1 MTSLKRSQTERPVT
15 ADRASVISTD
25 GTPKVHTDDFYMRR
39 FRSQNGS
46 LGSSVMAAVGP
57 PRSEGPHHI
66 TSTPG
71 VPKMGVRARIAD
83 WPPRKEN
90 VKESSRS
97 SQEIETSSCLESLS
111 SKGSPVSQGSSVSL
125 NSNDSAMLKSIQ
137 NTLKNKTGPA
147 ENMDS
152 RFLMPEAYPSSPRK
166 ALRRIRQRSNS
177 DITISELD
185 VDSFDECISPTY
197 KSGPS
202 LHREYGST
210 SSIDKQGTS
219 GESFFDLLKGYKDD
233 RSDRGPTPT
242 KLSDFLITGGGKGS
256 GFSLDVIDGPISQRE
271 NLRLFKEREKPLKRR
286 SKSETGDSSIFRK
299 LRNAKGEEL
308 GKSSDLEDNRSE
320 DSVRPWTCP
329 KCFAHYDVQ
338 SILFDLNEAILNR
351 HNVIKRRNTTTGAS
365 AAAVASLVSGPLSHS
380 ASFSS
385 PMGSTEDLNSKGSLG
400 MDQGDDKSN
409 ELVMSCPYFR
419 NEIGGEGERKI
430 SLSKS
435 NSGSFSGCESASFE
449 SSLSSHCTNAGVAVL
464 EVPKESLM
472 LHLDRGKRYTVE
484 HVDLGAYYYR
494 KFFYQK
500 EHWNYFGADENLG
513 PVAVS
518 IRREKPEEMK
528 ENGSPYNYR
537 IIFRTSELMTLRG
550 SVLEDAIPSTA
561 KHSTARG
568 LPLKEV
574 LEHVIPELNVQC
586 LRLAFNTP
594 KVTEQLM
601 KLDEQGLNYQQKVGI
616 MYCKAGQSTEE
627 EMYNN
632 ESAGPA
638 FEEFLQ
644 LLGERV
650 RLKGFEKYRAQLDT
664 KTDSTGT
671 HSLYTTYKDY
681 EIMFHVS
688 TMLPYTP
695 NNKQQLL
702 RKRHIGNDIV
712 TIVFQEPGAQ
722 PFSPKTIRS
731 HFQHVFVVVRAHN
744 PCTESVCYSVAV
756 TRSRDVPSFGP
767 PIPKGVTFPKSNVFR
782 DFLLAK
788 VINAENAAHKSEKFR
803 AMATRTRQ
811 EYLKDLAEKNVTNTP
826 IDPSGKF
833 PFISLASKKKEKS
846 KPYPGAELSS
856 MGAIVWAVRAKDY
869 NKAMEFDCLLGISN
883 EFIVLIEQETKSV
896 AFNCSCRDVIG
907 WTSSDTSLKIFY
919 ERGECVSVESFIS
932 SEDIKEIVKR
942 LQFVSKGC
950 ESVEMT
956 LRRNGLGQ
964 LGFHVNYEGIV
975 ADVEP
980 YGYAWQAGLRQGSRL
995 VEICK
1000 VAVATL
1006 SHEQMIDLLRTSVT
1020 VKVVIIPPHDDC
1032 TPRRSCSET
1041 YRMPVME
1048 YKMNEGVSYEF
1059 KFPFRNNNKW
1069 QRNASKG
1076 AHSPQVPSQ
1085 LQSPM
1090 TTRLNTGKG
1099 DGKMPAPERA
1109 ANIPRSISSDG
1120 RPLERRLSPGS
1131 DIYVTV
1137 SSMALARSQCRNSP
1151 SNLSSSSETGSGGGT
1166 YRQKSMPE
1174 GFGVSRRSPASI
1186 DRQNTQSDI
1195 GSSGKSTPSWQRS
1208 EDSLADQMEPTCHLP
1223 AVSKVLP
1230 AFRDSPSGRLIRQ
1243 DPVVHLSP
1251 NKQGHSDSHYS
1262 SHSSSNTLS
1271 SNASSA
1277 HSDEKWYD
1285 GDRTE
1290 SELNSYN
1297 YLQGTSADS
1306 GIDTTS
1312 YGLSHGSTASL
1323 GAATSSPRSGPG
1335 KEKVAPLWHSSS
1347 EVLSLADR
1355 TLETEGHGMDR
1366 KTESSLSLD
1375 IHSKSQGG
1383 SSPLT
1388 RENSTFSI
1396 NDAASHT
1403 STMSSR
1409 HSASPVVFSSA
1420 RSSPKEELHPTT
1432 SSQLAP
1438 SFSSSSSSSSGPRTF
1453 YPRQGATSKY
1463 LIGWKKPEGTINSV
1477 GFMDTRK
1484 RHQSDGNEMSHT
1496 RLRASTR
1503 DLRASPKPTSKST
1516 IEEDLKKLIDLES
1529 PTPESQKNFK
1539 FHALSSPQCPFP
1551 PTPTSRRALHRTLS
1565 DESIYSGQ
1573 REHFFA
1579 SRASLL
1585 DQALPNDVL
1594 FSSTYPSLP
1603 KSLPLRR
1610 PSYTLGMKSLHGE
1623 FSASDSSLTDIQE
1636 TQRQPI
1642 PDPGLMPLP
1651 DTAADL
1657 DWSNLV
1663 DAAKAY
1669 EVQRASFFAAS
1680 DENHRP
1686 LSAASNSDQ
1695 LEEHALVQ
1703 MKSYSS
1709 SKESSP
1715 TLASKV
1721 DQLEGMLKMLREDLK
1736 KEKEDKAHLQ
1746 AEVQHLRED
1755 NLRLQEESQNASDKL
1770 KKFTE
1775 WVFNTID
1782 MS

>member
-1 MTSLKRSQTERPVT
+1 MTSLKRSQTERAVAT
-15 ADRASVISTD
+15 GLSD
-25 GTPKVHTDDFYMRR
+25 GAPKLHSDDFYMRR

-46 LGSSVMAAVGP
+46 LGSSVMAPVGP
-57 PRSEGPHHI
+57 PRSEGSHHL

-90 VKESSRS
+90 IKENSRS
-97 SQEIETSSCLESLS
+97 SQDMDTSSCLDSMS
-111 SKGSPVSQGSSVSL
+111 SKSSPGSQGSSINL
-125 NSNDSAMLKSIQ
+125 NASDSVMLKSIQ
-137 NTLKNKTGPA
+137 NTLKNKTRQSD
-147 ENMDS
+147 NLDS
-152 RFLMPEAYPSSPRK
+152 RFLTPDGYHSSPRK

-177 DITISELD
+177 DITLSELD
-185 VDSFDECISPTY
+185 VDSFDECISPSY

-219 GESFFDLLKGYKDD
+219 GDSFFDLLKDYKDEK
-233 RSDRGPTPT
+233 SDHRIPGTS
-242 KLSDFLITGGGKGS
+242 KFSELLIASGSKGS
-256 GFSLDVIDGPISQRE
+256 GFSLDVIDGAITQRE

-299 LRNAKGEEL
+299 LRNAKADGEL
-308 GKSSDLEDNRSE
+308 GKSSDLEDSRSE
-320 DSVRPWTCP
+320 DSVRPWICP

-338 SILFDLNEAILNR
+338 SILFDLTEVAVNR

-365 AAAVASLVSGPLSHS
+365 AAAVASLASGPLSHS
-380 ASFSS
+380 ASFNS
-385 PMGSTEDLNSKGSLG
+385 PMGSTEDLNSKGSLN

-409 ELVMSCPYFR
+409 DLVMSCPYFR

-430 SLSKS
+430 SLTKS

-449 SSLSSHCTNAGVAVL
+449 STLSSHCTNAGVAVL
-464 EVPKESLM
+464 EVPKENLM
-472 LHLDRGKRYTVE
+472 LHLDRVKRYIVE

-518 IRREKPEEMK
+518 IRREKPEEIK
-528 ENGSPYNYR
+528 ENGSQYNYR
-537 IIFRTSELMTLRG
+537 IIFRTSELTTLRG

-561 KHSTARG
+561 KHCTARG

-574 LEHVIPELNVQC
+574 LEHVIPELNIHC

-601 KLDEQGLNYQQKVGI
+601 KLDEQGLSYQLKVGI
-616 MYCKAGQSTEE
+616 MYCKSGQSTEE

-712 TIVFQEPGAQ
+712 TIVFQEPGAE
-722 PFSPKTIRS
+722 PFSPKNIRS
-731 HFQHVFVVVRAHN
+731 HFQHVFVIVRVHN
-744 PCTESVCYSVAV
+744 PCTDNVCYSVAV

-767 PIPKGVTFPKSNVFR
+767 PIPKGITFPKSNVFR

-846 KPYPGAELSS
+846 KPHPGVELHSS
-856 MGAIVWAVRAKDY
+856 GAVIWSLYAKDY
-869 NKAMEFDCLLGISN
+869 SKGIDIDCLLGISN
-883 EFIVLIEQETKSV
+883 EFVVIIEQDTKSV
-896 AFNCSCRDVIG
+896 VFNCSCRDVIG
-907 WTSSDTSLKIFY
+907 WTSTDTSVKIFY
-919 ERGECVSVESFIS
+919 ERGECVSVESFRNP
-932 SEDIKEIVKR
+932 EDIKDIVKR
-942 LQFVSKGC
+942 LELVTKGC

-995 VEICK
+995 VEICT

-1020 VKVVIIPPHDDC
+1020 VKVVIIPPHEDC
-1032 TPRRSCSET
+1032 TPRRSFSET
-1041 YRMPVME
+1041 HRMPVME
-1048 YKMNEGVSYEF
+1048 YKMNDGGVPYEF

-1069 QRNASKG
+1069 QRNANKG
-1076 AHSPQVPSQ
+1076 QGSHVQQMPSQ
-1085 LQSPM
+1085 MQSPV
-1090 TTRLNTGKG
+1090 TTRIASGKG
-1099 DGKMPAPERA
+1099 EGKMPPPERA

-1120 RPLERRLSPGS
+1120 RPLESRRLSPGS
-1131 DIYVTV
+1131 DVYVTV
-1137 SSMALARSQCRNSP
+1137 SSIALARSQQCRNSP

-1174 GFGVSRRSPASI
+1174 GFGMSRRSPASI
-1186 DRQNTQSDI
+1186 DRQNTDTS
-1195 GSSGKSTPSWQRS
+1195 GSGKSTPCWQRS
-1208 EDSLADQMEPTCHLP
+1208 EDSIADQMEPTCHLP
-1223 AVSKVLP
+1223 AMSKVLP
-1230 AFRDSPSGRLIRQ
+1230 SFRESPTGRLMRQ

-1251 NKQGHSDSHYS
+1251 NRQGHSDSHYS

-1271 SNASSA
+1271 SNASSV

-1285 GDRTE
+1285 SGDRTE
-1290 SELNSYN
+1290 AELNSYN

-1312 YGLSHGSTASL
+1312 YGPSHGSTASL
-1323 GAATSSPRSGPG
+1323 GNSATSPRSGLM
-1335 KEKVAPLWHSSS
+1335 KEKVSPLWHSSS
-1347 EVLSLADR
+1347 EVVCLADR
-1355 TLETEGHGMDR
+1355 TLEKESHMMDR

-1375 IHSKSQGG
+1375 IHTKSQPA
-1383 SSPLT
+1383 SNPLT
-1388 RENSTFSI
+1388 RENSAFSLS
-1396 NDAASHT
+1396 DAVSH
-1403 STMSSR
+1403 
-1409 HSASPVVFSSA
+1409 A
-1420 RSSPKEELHPTT
+1420 R
-1432 SSQLAP
+1432 
-1438 SFSSSSSSSSGPRTF
+1438 
-1453 YPRQGATSKY
+1453 
-1463 LIGWKKPEGTINSV
+1463 
-1477 GFMDTRK
+1477 
-1484 RHQSDGNEMSHT
+1484 RHQSDGNEMAHP
-1496 RLRASTR
+1496 RLRASAR
-1503 DLRASPKPTSKST
+1503 DLRASPKRASKSN
-1516 IEEDLKKLIDLES
+1516 IEEELKKLIDLDS

-1539 FHALSSPQCPFP
+1539 SPFP
-1551 PTPTSRRALHRTLS
+1551 STPTSRRALQRTLS
-1565 DESIYSGQ
+1565 DESIYSSQ
-1573 REHFFA
+1573 REHFFP

-1623 FSASDSSLTDIQE
+1623 FSASDSSLTDIQD
-1636 TQRQPI
+1636 QRRQPM

-1651 DTAADL
+1651 DSASDL

-1663 DAAKAY
+1663 DAAKAF
-1669 EVQRASFFAAS
+1669 EVQRASFFATG

-1686 LSAASNSDQ
+1686 VSVASNNDHAEDQ
-1695 LEEHALVQ
+1695 IPAQ
-1703 MKSYSS
+1703 IKPYTD
-1709 SKESSP
+1709 KESPPS
-1715 TLASKV
+1715 LASKV
-1721 DQLEGMLKMLREDLK
+1721 SQLESMLRMLQEDLK
-1736 KEKEDKAHLQ
+1736 KEKEDKANLQ

-1755 NLRLQEESQNASDKL
+1755 NLRLQEESQNASEKL

>member
-1 MTSLKRSQTERPVT
+1 MTSLKRSQTERPIAT
-15 ADRASVISTD
+15 DRASVVGTD
-25 GTPKVHTDDFYMRR
+25 GPPKVHTDDFYMRR

-46 LGSSVMAAVGP
+46 LGSSVMAPVGP

-97 SQEIETSSCLESLS
+97 SQEIETSSCLESMS
-111 SKGSPVSQGSSVSL
+111 SKSSPVSQGSSVSL
-125 NSNDSAMLKSIQ
+125 NSSDSAMLKSIQ
-137 NTLKNKTGPA
+137 NTLKSKTRPL
-147 ENMDS
+147 ESMDS

-197 KSGPS
+197 KTGPS

-233 RSDRGPTPT
+233 KSDRGPTPT
-242 KLSDFLITGGGKGS
+242 KLSDFLIAGGGKGS
-256 GFSLDVIDGPISQRE
+256 GFSLDVIDGPITQRD

-299 LRNAKGEEL
+299 LRNAKGDEL

-338 SILFDLNEAILNR
+338 SILFDLNEAIMNR

-380 ASFSS
+380 ASFNS
-385 PMGSTEDLNSKGSLG
+385 PMGSTEDLNAKGSLG

-449 SSLSSHCTNAGVAVL
+449 SALSSHCTNAGVAVL
-464 EVPKESLM
+464 EVPKENLV
-472 LHLDRGKRYTVE
+472 LHLDRVKRYIVE

-574 LEHVIPELNVQC
+574 LEHVIPELSIQC

-722 PFSPKTIRS
+722 PFSPKNIRS
-731 HFQHVFVVVRAHN
+731 HFQHVFVIVRVHN
-744 PCTESVCYSVAV
+744 PCTDSVCYSVAV

-811 EYLKDLAEKNVTNTP
+811 EYLKDLAEKNVTNTS

-856 MGAIVWAVRAKDY
+856 MGAIVWAIRAKDY
-869 NKAMEFDCLLGISN
+869 TNAMEIDCLLGVSN

-896 AFNCSCRDVIG
+896 VFNCSCRDVIG
-907 WTSSDTSLKIFY
+907 WTSTDTSLKIFY
-919 ERGECVSVESFIS
+919 ERGECVSVESFTNN
-932 SEDIKEIVKR
+932 EDIKEIVRR

-1041 YRMPVME
+1041 YHMPVME

-1076 AHSPQVPSQ
+1076 PHGPQVPAQ
-1085 LQSPM
+1085 VQSPM
-1090 TTRLNTGKG
+1090 TSRLNAGKG
-1099 DGKMPAPERA
+1099 DGKMPPPERA

-1120 RPLERRLSPGS
+1120 RPLERR
-1131 DIYVTV
+1131 
-1137 SSMALARSQCRNSP
+1137 
-1151 SNLSSSSETGSGGGT
+1151 
-1166 YRQKSMPE
+1166 
-1174 GFGVSRRSPASI
+1174 FGVSRRSPASI
-1186 DRQNTQSDI
+1186 DRQNTQADL
-1195 GSSGKSTPSWQRS
+1195 GGSGKSTPSWQRS
-1208 EDSLADQMEPTCHLP
+1208 EDSIADQMEPTCHLP

-1230 AFRDSPSGRLIRQ
+1230 TFRESPSGRLMRQ

-1251 NKQGHSDSHYS
+1251 NKQGHPDSHYS

-1312 YGLSHGSTASL
+1312 YGPSHSSSASL
-1323 GAATSSPRSGPG
+1323 GAATASPRSGPS

-1347 EVLSLADR
+1347 EVISMVDR
-1355 TLETEGHGMDR
+1355 TLEAESHGLDR
-1366 KTESSLSLD
+1366 KAESSLSLD
-1375 IHSKSQGG
+1375 IHSKSQAG

-1388 RENSTFSI
+1388 RESSTFSI

-1409 HSASPVVFSSA
+1409 HSASPVVFTSA
-1420 RSSPKEELHPTT
+1420 RSSPKEELHPAA

-1484 RHQSDGNEMSHT
+1484 RHQSDGNEIAHA

-1503 DLRASPKPTSKST
+1503 DLRASPKPASKST

-1539 FHALSSPQCPFP
+1539 FHALSSPQSPFP
-1551 PTPTSRRALHRTLS
+1551 HTPTSRRALHRTLS
-1565 DESIYSGQ
+1565 DESIYSSQ
-1573 REHFFA
+1573 REHFFT

-1623 FSASDSSLTDIQE
+1623 FSASDSSLTDVQE
-1636 TQRQPI
+1636 ARRPM

-1651 DTAADL
+1651 DAAADL

-1695 LEEHALVQ
+1695 LEDQALVQ
-1703 MKSYSS
+1703 MKSYSRWVTQS
-1709 SKESSP
+1709 SKDSSP

-1746 AEVQHLRED
+1746 AEVRHLRED
-1755 NLRLQEESQNASDKL
+1755 NLRLQEESQHASDKL

>member
-1 MTSLKRSQTERPVT
+1 MRCMPV
-15 ADRASVISTD
+15 
-25 GTPKVHTDDFYMRR
+25 G
-39 FRSQNGS
+39 
-46 LGSSVMAAVGP
+46 
-57 PRSEGPHHI
+57 
-66 TSTPG
+66 
-71 VPKMGVRARIAD
+71 
-83 WPPRKEN
+83 
-90 VKESSRS
+90 
-97 SQEIETSSCLESLS
+97 
-111 SKGSPVSQGSSVSL
+111 
-125 NSNDSAMLKSIQ
+125 
-137 NTLKNKTGPA
+137 
-147 ENMDS
+147 
-152 RFLMPEAYPSSPRK
+152 
-166 ALRRIRQRSNS
+166 
-177 DITISELD
+177 
-185 VDSFDECISPTY
+185 
-197 KSGPS
+197 
-202 LHREYGST
+202 
-210 SSIDKQGTS
+210 
-219 GESFFDLLKGYKDD
+219 
-233 RSDRGPTPT
+233 
-242 KLSDFLITGGGKGS
+242 
-256 GFSLDVIDGPISQRE
+256 
-271 NLRLFKEREKPLKRR
+271 
-286 SKSETGDSSIFRK
+286 
-299 LRNAKGEEL
+299 
-308 GKSSDLEDNRSE
+308 
-320 DSVRPWTCP
+320 
-329 KCFAHYDVQ
+329 
-338 SILFDLNEAILNR
+338 
-351 HNVIKRRNTTTGAS
+351 
-365 AAAVASLVSGPLSHS
+365 
-380 ASFSS
+380 
-385 PMGSTEDLNSKGSLG
+385 
-400 MDQGDDKSN
+400 
-409 ELVMSCPYFR
+409 
-419 NEIGGEGERKI
+419 
-430 SLSKS
+430 
-435 NSGSFSGCESASFE
+435 
-449 SSLSSHCTNAGVAVL
+449 
-464 EVPKESLM
+464 
-472 LHLDRGKRYTVE
+472 
-484 HVDLGAYYYR
+484 
-494 KFFYQK
+494 
-500 EHWNYFGADENLG
+500 
-513 PVAVS
+513 
-518 IRREKPEEMK
+518 
-528 ENGSPYNYR
+528 
-537 IIFRTSELMTLRG
+537 LMTLRG

-722 PFSPKTIRS
+722 PFSPKNIRS
-731 HFQHVFVVVRAHN
+731 HFQHVFVIVRVHN
-744 PCTESVCYSVAV
+744 PCTDSVCYSVAV

-869 NKAMEFDCLLGISN
+869 SKAMEIDCLLGVSN

-896 AFNCSCRDVIG
+896 VFNCSCRDVIG
-907 WTSSDTSLKIFY
+907 WTSTDTSLKVFY
-919 ERGECVSVESFIS
+919 ERGECVSVESFINN
-932 SEDIKEIVKR
+932 EDIKEIVKR

-1069 QRNASKG
+1069 QRNANKG
-1076 AHSPQVPSQ
+1076 PHSPQVPSQ
-1085 LQSPM
+1085 VQSPM
-1090 TTRLNTGKG
+1090 TSRLNAGKG
-1099 DGKMPAPERA
+1099 DGKMPPPERA

-1137 SSMALARSQCRNSP
+1137 SSMALARSQPCRNSP

-1174 GFGVSRRSPASI
+1174 GFGISRRSPASI
-1186 DRQNTQSDI
+1186 DRHNTQSDI
-1195 GSSGKSTPSWQRS
+1195 GGSGKSTPSWQRS
-1208 EDSLADQMEPTCHLP
+1208 EDSIADQMVPAPECPVLYSRANVPPPSSIKGTASFPREPRWEIN
-1223 AVSKVLP
+1223 ASGSGGSFVSKQTR
-1230 AFRDSPSGRLIRQ
+1230 AQ
-1243 DPVVHLSP
+1243 AKPVVKESLLPLQSE
-1251 NKQGHSDSHYS
+1251 SHYS

-1312 YGLSHGSTASL
+1312 YGPSHGSTASL

-1347 EVLSLADR
+1347 EVISMADR
-1355 TLETEGHGMDR
+1355 TLDSESHGMDR

-1375 IHSKSQGG
+1375 IHAKSQAG
-1383 SSPLT
+1383 SNPLT

-1409 HSASPVVFSSA
+1409 HSASPVVFTSA
-1420 RSSPKEELHPTT
+1420 RSSPKEELHPAT
-1432 SSQLAP
+1432 SSQLVP
-1438 SFSSSSSSSSGPRTF
+1438 SFSSSSSSSGPRTF

-1484 RHQSDGNEMSHT
+1484 RHQSDGNEIAHT

-1516 IEEDLKKLIDLES
+1516 IEEDLKKLINLES

-1539 FHALSSPQCPFP
+1539 FHALSSPQSPFP
-1551 PTPTSRRALHRTLS
+1551 TTPTSRRALHRTLS

-1573 REHFFA
+1573 REHFFT

-1623 FSASDSSLTDIQE
+1623 FSASDSSLNDIQD
-1636 TQRQPI
+1636 TQRPPM

-1651 DTAADL
+1651 DAAADL

-1686 LSAASNSDQ
+1686 LSAASNNDQ
-1695 LEEHALVQ
+1695 LEDQALAQ

-1709 SKESSP
+1709 SKNSSP

>member
-1 MTSLKRSQTERPVT
+1 MTSLKRSQTERPVAT
-15 ADRASVISTD
+15 ERASMVGTD
-25 GTPKVHTDDFYMRR
+25 GISKVHTDDFYMRR

-46 LGSSVMAAVGP
+46 LGSSVMAPVGP
-57 PRSEGPHHI
+57 PRSEGSHHI

-83 WPPRKEN
+83 WPPRKDN

-97 SQEIETSSCLESLS
+97 SQEMDSSSCLDSMS
-111 SKGSPVSQGSSVSL
+111 SKGSPGSQGSSVNL
-125 NSNDSAMLKSIQ
+125 NSSDSAMLKSIQ
-137 NTLKNKTGPA
+137 NTLKSKTRQS

-197 KSGPS
+197 KTGPS

-219 GESFFDLLKGYKDD
+219 GESFFDLLKGYKEDK
-233 RSDRGPTPT
+233 SDQRGPTPT
-242 KLSDFLITGGGKGS
+242 KLSEFLIASGSKGS
-256 GFSLDVIDGPISQRE
+256 GFSLDVIDGPITQRE

-299 LRNAKGEEL
+299 LRNAKCEGEL

-329 KCFAHYDVQ
+329 KCFGHYDVQ
-338 SILFDLNEAILNR
+338 SILFDLNEAIINR

-385 PMGSTEDLNSKGSLG
+385 PMGSTEDLNSKGSLS

-409 ELVMSCPYFR
+409 DLVMSCPYFR

-435 NSGSFSGCESASFE
+435 NSGSFSSESASFE
-449 SSLSSHCTNAGVAVL
+449 STLSSHCTNAGVAVL
-464 EVPKESLM
+464 EVPKENLV
-472 LHLDRGKRYTVE
+472 LHLDRVKRYIVE

-518 IRREKPEEMK
+518 IRREKPEELK
-528 ENGSPYNYR
+528 ENGPPYNYR
-537 IIFRTSELMTLRG
+537 IIFRTSELLTLRG
-550 SVLEDAIPSTA
+550 AVLEDAIPSTA
-561 KHSTARG
+561 KHCTARG

-601 KLDEQGLNYQQKVGI
+601 KLDEQGLSYQLKVGI
-616 MYCKAGQSTEE
+616 MYCKSGQSTEE

-688 TMLPYTP
+688 TLLPYTP

-722 PFSPKTIRS
+722 PFSPKNIRS
-731 HFQHVFVVVRAHN
+731 HFQHVFVIVRVHN
-744 PCTESVCYSVAV
+744 PCTDSVCYSVAV

-846 KPYPGAELSS
+846 KPYPGAEFSS
-856 MGAIVWAVRAKDY
+856 MGAIVWSVHAKDY
-869 NKAMEFDCLLGISN
+869 NKAMEIDCLLGISN

-896 AFNCSCRDVIG
+896 VFNCSCRDVIG
-907 WTSSDTSLKIFY
+907 WTSTDMSIKIFY
-919 ERGECVSVESFIS
+919 ERGECVSVESFNHN

-942 LQFVSKGC
+942 LQFVTKGC

-1041 YRMPVME
+1041 YRMPVMD

-1069 QRNASKG
+1069 QRNANKG
-1076 AHSPQVPSQ
+1076 QGPHASQVPSQ
-1085 LQSPM
+1085 VQSPVISRM
-1090 TTRLNTGKG
+1090 SAGKG
-1099 DGKMPAPERA
+1099 DGKMQPPERA

-1120 RPLERRLSPGS
+1120 RPLERR
-1131 DIYVTV
+1131 
-1137 SSMALARSQCRNSP
+1137 
-1151 SNLSSSSETGSGGGT
+1151 
-1166 YRQKSMPE
+1166 
-1174 GFGVSRRSPASI
+1174 FGMSRRSPASI
-1186 DRQNTQSDI
+1186 DRQNTQTDI
-1195 GSSGKSTPSWQRS
+1195 SVSGKVTPSWQRS
-1208 EDSLADQMEPTCHLP
+1208 EESIADQMAYSYRGPQDFNSFVLEQHEYTEPTCHLP

-1230 AFRDSPSGRLIRQ
+1230 SFRESPSGRLMRQ

-1277 HSDEKWYD
+1277 HSDEKWYE

-1312 YGLSHGSTASL
+1312 YGPSHGSTASL

-1347 EVLSLADR
+1347 EVVSMADR
-1355 TLETEGHGMDR
+1355 TLEKEGHGMDR
-1366 KTESSLSLD
+1366 KAESSLSLD
-1375 IHSKSQGG
+1375 IHSKSQPS

-1409 HSASPVVFSSA
+1409 HSASPVVFTSA
-1420 RSSPKEELHPTT
+1420 RSSPKEELHSAT
-1432 SSQLAP
+1432 SPQLAP

-1484 RHQSDGNEMSHT
+1484 RHQSDGNEIAHT
-1496 RLRASTR
+1496 RLRASAR
-1503 DLRASPKPTSKST
+1503 DLRASPKQTSKST
-1516 IEEDLKKLIDLES
+1516 IEEDLKKLIDFES

-1539 FHALSSPQCPFP
+1539 FHGLSSPQSPFP
-1551 PTPTSRRALHRTLS
+1551 STPTTRRTLHRTLS

-1573 REHFFA
+1573 REHYFT
-1579 SRASLL
+1579 SRTSIL

-1636 TQRQPI
+1636 PRRQPM

-1651 DTAADL
+1651 DSASDL

-1663 DAAKAY
+1663 DAAKAF

-1686 LSAASNSDQ
+1686 LSAASNSDH
-1695 LEEHALVQ
+1695 LEDQAMAQ
-1703 MKSYSS
+1703 MKSYG
-1709 SKESSP
+1709 SKDSSP

-1721 DQLEGMLKMLREDLK
+1721 DQLEGMLKMLQEDLK

-1755 NLRLQEESQNASDKL
+1755 NLRLQEESQTASDKL

>member
-1 MTSLKRSQTERPVT
+1 MTSLKRSQT
-15 ADRASVISTD
+15 DRAVASVAQAVGAEVSS
-25 GTPKVHTDDFYMRR
+25 KARSDDFYMRR

-46 LGSSVMAAVGP
+46 LGPSAMSPVGP
-57 PRSEGPHHI
+57 PRSESSHHI
-66 TSTPG
+66 SATPG

-83 WPPRKEN
+83 WPPRKDNLKEMSRN
-90 VKESSRS
+90 SQDLETVSCVDTMSVKSSPS
-97 SQEIETSSCLESLS
+97 SQVSST
-111 SKGSPVSQGSSVSL
+111 SL

-137 NTLKNKTGPA
+137 NTLKSKTRQA
-147 ENMDS
+147 ESLDS
-152 RFLMPEAYPSSPRK
+152 RFLTPDGYPSSPRK
-166 ALRRIRQRSNS
+166 GMRRIRQRSNS

-185 VDSFDECISPTY
+185 LDHFEECLSPSY
-197 KSGPS
+197 KLGQS

-219 GESFFDLLKGYKDD
+219 GESFFDLIKGYKHDKSD
-233 RSDRGPTPT
+233 QRSPAPAR
-242 KLSDFLITGGGKGS
+242 LSELLLGS
-256 GFSLDVIDGPISQRE
+256 GSRGSGLSLDVIDGAISGRD
-271 NLRLFKEREKPLKRR
+271 NHRHFKDRDKPLKRR

-299 LRNAKGEEL
+299 LRSVKTEGDA
-308 GKSSDLEDNRSE
+308 GKPSDLEDNRSE
-320 DSVRPWTCP
+320 DSLRPWTCP

-338 SILFDLNEAILNR
+338 SALFDLNEAIINR
-351 HNVIKRRNTTTGAS
+351 NNVVKRRNTTTGAS
-365 AAAVASLVSGPLSHS
+365 AAAVAALVSGPLSHS
-380 ASFSS
+380 SSFNS
-385 PMGSTEDLNSKGSLG
+385 PMGSTEDLNSKENLN

-419 NEIGGEGERKI
+419 NEVGGEGDKKL

-449 SSLSSHCTNAGVAVL
+449 SALSLHCANAGLAVL
-464 EVPKESLM
+464 EVPKENLV
-472 LHLDRGKRYTVE
+472 LHIDRAKRYIVE

-494 KFFYQK
+494 KYFYQK
-500 EHWNYFGADENLG
+500 EHWNYFGSDENLG
-513 PVAVS
+513 PVAIS
-518 IRREKPEEMK
+518 IRREKLEDAK
-528 ENGSPYNYR
+528 ENGPQYNYR
-537 IIFRTSELMTLRG
+537 VIFRTSELMTLRG

-561 KHSTARG
+561 KHGTARG

-574 LEHVIPELNVQC
+574 LEHIVPELNVQC

-601 KLDEQGLNYQQKVGI
+601 KLDEQGISYQQKVGI

-632 ESAGPA
+632 ESASPA

-712 TIVFQEPGAQ
+712 TIVFQEPGAE
-722 PFSPKTIRS
+722 PFSPKNIRS
-731 HFQHVFVVVRAHN
+731 HFQHVFVIVKAHS
-744 PCTESVCYSVAV
+744 PGTDGVCYSVAV

-767 PIPKGVTFPKSNVFR
+767 PIPNGVTFPKSSVFR

-811 EYLKDLAEKNVTNTP
+811 EYLKDLAEKNVTSTA

-833 PFISLASKKKEKS
+833 PFISLASKKKEKT
-846 KPYPGAELSS
+846 KPYPGAELLSCGAVMWNVHVEDYSS
-856 MGAIVWAVRAKDY
+856 AL
-869 NKAMEFDCLLGISN
+869 ELECLLGISY
-883 EFIVLIEQETKSV
+883 EIVALIEQDTKTV
-896 AFNCSCRDVIG
+896 VFNCSTRDVIG
-907 WTSSDTSLKIFY
+907 WTVSDTTIKIFY
-919 ERGECVSVESFIS
+919 ERGESVFVRSFNNNT
-932 SEDIKEIVKR
+932 EDIKDIIKRLEIVT
-942 LQFVSKGC
+942 KGC
-950 ESVEMT
+950 ETIDMT

-1020 VKVVIIPPHDDC
+1020 VKVVIIPPHEDGI
-1032 TPRRSCSET
+1032 PRRGCSEA
-1041 YRMPVME
+1041 YRMPVVE
-1048 YKMNEGVSYEF
+1048 YKVNESIPYEL

-1069 QRNASKG
+1069 QRNAAKG
-1076 AHSPQVPSQ
+1076 PVPQLSQIPSQ
-1085 LQSPM
+1085 LQSPVSS
-1090 TTRLNTGKG
+1090 RSVTGKG
-1099 DGKMPAPERA
+1099 EGKSQPQERS
-1109 ANIPRSISSDG
+1109 ANIPRSISSEG
-1120 RPLERRLSPGS
+1120 RPLDNKRIGAP
-1131 DIYVTV
+1131 
-1137 SSMALARSQCRNSP
+1137 
-1151 SNLSSSSETGSGGGT
+1151 
-1166 YRQKSMPE
+1166 
-1174 GFGVSRRSPASI
+1174 RRSPASL
-1186 DRQNTQSDI
+1186 DRQTTQTDTC
-1195 GSSGKSTPSWQRS
+1195 GSGKSTPSWQRS
-1208 EDSLADQMEPTCHLP
+1208 EDSIVDQIEPTCHLP

-1230 AFRDSPSGRLIRQ
+1230 SFRESPTGRLMRQ
-1243 DPVVHLSP
+1243 DPVHLSP
-1251 NKQGHSDSHYS
+1251 HKQGQTDSHYS

-1285 GDRTE
+1285 SGDRVE
-1290 SELNSYN
+1290 SELNSYT

-1312 YGLSHGSTASL
+1312 YGANQASTA
-1323 GAATSSPRSGPG
+1323 AAGTTTTSPRTGPP
-1335 KEKVAPLWHSSS
+1335 KEKISPLWHSAS
-1347 EVLSLADR
+1347 EVCMSDSKIPEKDTHSLERKSESQLSMEL
-1355 TLETEGHGMDR
+1355 H
-1366 KTESSLSLD
+1366 KV
-1375 IHSKSQGG
+1375 HPG
-1383 SSPLT
+1383 SNPLT
-1388 RENSTFSI
+1388 RENSTYSLT
-1396 NDAASHT
+1396 DAGSHT

-1409 HSASPVVFSSA
+1409 HSASPVVFNSA
-1420 RSSPKEELHPTT
+1420 RSSPKDETHSAT
-1432 SSQLAP
+1432 SPQFAP
-1438 SFSSSSSSSSGPRTF
+1438 SLSSSSSSSSGPRTF

-1477 GFMDTRK
+1477 GFMDSRK
-1484 RHQSDGNEMSHT
+1484 RHQSDDNEMSHT
-1496 RLRASTR
+1496 RLRASVR
-1503 DLRASPKPTSKST
+1503 DLRASPKRVLKTSVQ
-1516 IEEDLKKLIDLES
+1516 EELKKLIALDS
-1529 PTPESQKNFK
+1529 PPPGSEKNLK
-1539 FHALSSPQCPFP
+1539 SPFAT
-1551 PTPTSRRALHRTLS
+1551 TPTRRSLHRTLS

-1573 REHFFA
+1573 RDIAFENA
-1579 SRASLL
+1579 RVSLL
-1585 DQALPNDVL
+1585 DQALPNVVL
-1594 FSSTYPSLP
+1594 FSSTYPSLH
-1603 KSLPLRR
+1603 KSLPERR
-1610 PSYTLGMKSLHGE
+1610 PSYTLGMKSVHGE
-1623 FSASDSSLTDIQE
+1623 FSTSDTSLTDFRDQR
-1636 TQRQPI
+1636 RQPM

-1651 DTAADL
+1651 DADL

-1663 DAAKAY
+1663 DAAKAF
-1669 EVQRASFFAAS
+1669 EVQRATFFSGSGEKNRPGSAS
-1680 DENHRP
+1680 SVGDQSDGQHASQARP
-1686 LSAASNSDQ
+1686 YL
-1695 LEEHALVQ
+1695 
-1703 MKSYSS
+1703 
-1709 SKESSP
+1709 SKESP
-1715 TLASKV
+1715 TSLASKV
-1721 DQLEGMLKMLREDLK
+1721 DQLESMLKLLQYDLK
-1736 KEKEDKAHLQ
+1736 KEKEDKANLQ
-1746 AEVQHLRED
+1746 AEVQQLRED
-1755 NLRLQEESQNASDKL
+1755 NLRLQEESQNASAKL

-1782 MS
+1782 MN

>member
-1 MTSLKRSQTERPVT
+1 MTSLKRSQTERAVAT
-15 ADRASVISTD
+15 GISD
-25 GTPKVHTDDFYMRR
+25 VAPKVHSDDFYMRR

-46 LGSSVMAAVGP
+46 LGSSGMAPVGP
-57 PRSEGPHHI
+57 PRNEGSHHL

-90 VKESSRS
+90 VKENSRS
-97 SQEIETSSCLESLS
+97 SQEMDTSNCLDSMS
-111 SKGSPVSQGSSVSL
+111 SKSSPGSQGSSINL
-125 NSNDSAMLKSIQ
+125 NSSDSVMLKSIQ
-137 NTLKNKTGPA
+137 NTLKNKA
-147 ENMDS
+147 RQSENLDS
-152 RFLMPEAYPSSPRK
+152 RFLTPDGYHSSPRK

-177 DITISELD
+177 DITLSELD
-185 VDSFDECISPTY
+185 VDSYDECISPSY

-219 GESFFDLLKGYKDD
+219 GGSFFDLLKDFKDD
-233 RSDRGPTPT
+233 KSDQRGSGSS
-242 KLSDFLITGGGKGS
+242 KFSELLIASGSKGS
-256 GFSLDVIDGPISQRE
+256 GFSLDVIDGPITQRE

-299 LRNAKGEEL
+299 LRNAKGEGDL
-308 GKSSDLEDNRSE
+308 GKTSDLEDSRSE
-320 DSVRPWTCP
+320 DSVKPWTCP

-338 SILFDLNEAILNR
+338 SILFDLNEVAVNR

-365 AAAVASLVSGPLSHS
+365 AAAVASLASGPLSHS
-380 ASFSS
+380 ASFNS
-385 PMGSTEDLNSKGSLG
+385 PMGSTEELNSKGTLNV
-400 MDQGDDKSN
+400 DQGDDKSN
-409 ELVMSCPYFR
+409 DLVLSCPYFR
-419 NEIGGEGERKI
+419 NEIGGEGERNI
-430 SLSKS
+430 SLTKS

-449 SSLSSHCTNAGVAVL
+449 STLSSHCTNAGVAVL
-464 EVPKESLM
+464 EAPKENLV
-472 LHLDRGKRYTVE
+472 LHLDRAKRYIVE

-518 IRREKPEEMK
+518 IRREKPEEIK
-528 ENGSPYNYR
+528 ENSSQYSYR
-537 IIFRTSELMTLRG
+537 IIFRTSELTTLRG
-550 SVLEDAIPSTA
+550 TVLEDAIPSTA
-561 KHSTARG
+561 KHCTARG

-574 LEHVIPELNVQC
+574 LEHVVPELNIHC

-601 KLDEQGLNYQQKVGI
+601 KLDEQGLSYQLKVGI
-616 MYCKAGQSTEE
+616 MYCKSGQSTEE

-671 HSLYTTYKDY
+671 HSLYTTYKEY

-712 TIVFQEPGAQ
+712 TIVFQEPGAES
-722 PFSPKTIRS
+722 FSPKNIRS
-731 HFQHVFVVVRAHN
+731 HFQHVFVIVRVHN
-744 PCTESVCYSVAV
+744 PCTDNVCYSVAV

-767 PIPKGVTFPKSNVFR
+767 PIPKGITFPKSNVFR

-846 KPYPGAELSS
+846 KPHPGIELHSS
-856 MGAIVWAVRAKDY
+856 GAVIWILHAKDY
-869 NKAMEFDCLLGISN
+869 SKGFDIDCLLGISN
-883 EFIVLIEQETKSV
+883 EFVVVIEQDTKSV
-896 AFNCSCRDVIG
+896 VFNCSCRDVIG
-907 WTSSDTSLKIFY
+907 WTSTDTSVKIFY
-919 ERGECVSVESFIS
+919 ERGECVSVESFKNP
-932 SEDIKEIVKR
+932 EDIKEIVKR
-942 LQFVSKGC
+942 LELVTKGC

-995 VEICK
+995 VEICT

-1020 VKVVIIPPHDDC
+1020 VKVVIIPPHEDC
-1032 TPRRSCSET
+1032 TPRRSFSEIH
-1041 YRMPVME
+1041 RMPVME
-1048 YKMNEGVSYEF
+1048 YKMNDGGVPYEL

-1069 QRNASKG
+1069 QRNANKG
-1076 AHSPQVPSQ
+1076 QASHVQQMPSQ
-1085 LQSPM
+1085 MQSPI
-1090 TTRLNTGKG
+1090 TTRVASGKG
-1099 DGKMPAPERA
+1099 EGKMPPPDRA

-1120 RPLERRLSPGS
+1120 RPLESRRLSPGS
-1131 DIYVTV
+1131 DVYVTV
-1137 SSMALARSQCRNSP
+1137 SSMALARSQQCRNSP

-1174 GFGVSRRSPASI
+1174 GFGMSRRSPASI
-1186 DRQNTQSDI
+1186 DRQNTDTS
-1195 GSSGKSTPSWQRS
+1195 GSGKSTPSWQRS
-1208 EDSLADQMEPTCHLP
+1208 EDSIVDQMEATCHLP
-1223 AVSKVLP
+1223 AMSKVLP
-1230 AFRDSPSGRLIRQ
+1230 SFRESPTGRLMRQ

-1271 SNASSA
+1271 SNASSV

-1285 GDRTE
+1285 SGDRTE

-1312 YGLSHGSTASL
+1312 YGPSHSNSASL
-1323 GAATSSPRSGPG
+1323 GNSATSPRSGLI
-1335 KEKVAPLWHSSS
+1335 KEKVASLWHSSS
-1347 EVLSLADR
+1347 EVVSIADR
-1355 TLETEGHGMDR
+1355 TLEKDSHMMDR

-1375 IHSKSQGG
+1375 IHNKSQP
-1383 SSPLT
+1383 SSNPLT
-1388 RENSTFSI
+1388 RENSAFSLS
-1396 NDAASHT
+1396 DAGSH
-1403 STMSSR
+1403 
-1409 HSASPVVFSSA
+1409 A
-1420 RSSPKEELHPTT
+1420 R
-1432 SSQLAP
+1432 
-1438 SFSSSSSSSSGPRTF
+1438 
-1453 YPRQGATSKY
+1453 
-1463 LIGWKKPEGTINSV
+1463 
-1477 GFMDTRK
+1477 
-1484 RHQSDGNEMSHT
+1484 RHQSDGNEMAHP
-1496 RLRASTR
+1496 RLRASAR
-1503 DLRASPKPTSKST
+1503 DLRASPKRASKSN
-1516 IEEDLKKLIDLES
+1516 IEEELKKLIDLDS

-1539 FHALSSPQCPFP
+1539 SPFP
-1551 PTPTSRRALHRTLS
+1551 TTPISRRALQRTLS
-1565 DESIYSGQ
+1565 DESIYSSQ
-1573 REHFFA
+1573 REHFFP

-1594 FSSTYPSLP
+1594 FTSTYPSLP

-1623 FSASDSSLTDIQE
+1623 FSASDSSLTDGQE
-1636 TQRQPI
+1636 QRTQPM

-1651 DTAADL
+1651 DSASDL

-1663 DAAKAY
+1663 DAAKAF
-1669 EVQRASFFAAS
+1669 EVQRASFFASS

-1686 LSAASNSDQ
+1686 ISGASSNDQAEDQLSA
-1695 LEEHALVQ
+1695 Q
-1703 MKSYSS
+1703 MKPYTD
-1709 SKESSP
+1709 KESP
-1715 TLASKV
+1715 PLASKV
-1721 DQLEGMLKMLREDLK
+1721 NQLESMLRILQEDLK
-1736 KEKEDKAHLQ
+1736 KEKEDKANLQ

-1755 NLRLQEESQNASDKL
+1755 NLRLQEESHNASEKL

>member
-1 MTSLKRSQTERPVT
+1 MTSLKRSQTERAV
-15 ADRASVISTD
+15 AAGLSD
-25 GTPKVHTDDFYMRR
+25 GTPKVHSDDFYMRR

-46 LGSSVMAAVGP
+46 LGSSVMAPVGP
-57 PRSEGPHHI
+57 PRSEGSHHLI
-66 TSTPG
+66 STPG

-90 VKESSRS
+90 VKENSRS
-97 SQEIETSSCLESLS
+97 SQEMDTSCCLDNMS
-111 SKGSPVSQGSSVSL
+111 SKSSPGSQGSSINL
-125 NSNDSAMLKSIQ
+125 NSSDSVMLKSIQ
-137 NTLKNKTGPA
+137 NTLKSKTRQS
-147 ENMDS
+147 ENLDS
-152 RFLMPEAYPSSPRK
+152 RFLTPDGYHSSPRK

-185 VDSFDECISPTY
+185 MDSFDECISPSY

-219 GESFFDLLKGYKDD
+219 GGSFFDLLKDFKDE
-233 RSDRGPTPT
+233 RSDQRIPATN
-242 KLSDFLITGGGKGS
+242 KYSELLIASGSKGS
-256 GFSLDVIDGPISQRE
+256 GFSLDVIDGPITQRE

-299 LRNAKGEEL
+299 LRNAKGEGDL
-308 GKSSDLEDNRSE
+308 GKSSDLEDSRSE
-320 DSVRPWTCP
+320 DSVKPWTCP

-338 SILFDLNEAILNR
+338 SILFDLNEVVINR

-365 AAAVASLVSGPLSHS
+365 AAAVASLASGPLSHS
-380 ASFSS
+380 ASFNS
-385 PMGSTEDLNSKGSLG
+385 PMGSTEDLNSKGSLN
-400 MDQGDDKSN
+400 MDQGDDKGN
-409 ELVMSCPYFR
+409 DLVMSCPYFR

-449 SSLSSHCTNAGVAVL
+449 STLSSHCTNAGVAVL
-464 EVPKESLM
+464 EVPKENLM
-472 LHLDRGKRYTVE
+472 LYLDRGKRYIVE
-484 HVDLGAYYYR
+484 HVDLGSYYYR

-518 IRREKPEEMK
+518 LRREKPEEIK
-528 ENGSPYNYR
+528 DNGSQYNYR
-537 IIFRTSELMTLRG
+537 IIFRTSELTTLRG
-550 SVLEDAIPSTA
+550 SVLEDAVPSTA
-561 KHSTARG
+561 KHCTARG

-574 LEHVIPELNVQC
+574 LEHVIPELNIHC

-601 KLDEQGLNYQQKVGI
+601 KLDEQGLSYQLKVGI
-616 MYCKAGQSTEE
+616 MYCKSGQSTEE

-712 TIVFQEPGAQ
+712 TIVFQEPGAE
-722 PFSPKTIRS
+722 PFSPKNIRS
-731 HFQHVFVVVRAHN
+731 HFQHVFVIVRVHN
-744 PCTESVCYSVAV
+744 PCTDNVCYSVAV

-767 PIPKGVTFPKSNVFR
+767 PIPKGITFPKSSVFR

-846 KPYPGAELSS
+846 KPHPGVELHSS
-856 MGAIVWAVRAKDY
+856 GAVVWTLHAKDY
-869 NKAMEFDCLLGISN
+869 SKGVDIDCLLGISN
-883 EFIVLIEQETKSV
+883 EFVVIIEQDTKSV
-896 AFNCSCRDVIG
+896 VFNCSCRDVIG
-907 WTSSDTSLKIFY
+907 WTSTDTSVKIFY
-919 ERGECVSVESFIS
+919 ERGECVSVENFKSNN
-932 SEDIKEIVKR
+932 EDIKEIVKR
-942 LQFVSKGC
+942 LELVTKGC

-995 VEICK
+995 VEICT

-1020 VKVVIIPPHDDC
+1020 VKVVIIPPHEDC
-1032 TPRRSCSET
+1032 TPRRSYSET
-1041 YRMPVME
+1041 HRMPMME
-1048 YKMNEGVSYEF
+1048 YKMNDGGVPYEL

-1069 QRNASKG
+1069 LRNSNKG
-1076 AHSPQVPSQ
+1076 QGSHMQQIPSQ
-1085 LQSPM
+1085 IQSPV
-1090 TTRLNTGKG
+1090 TSRVASGKG
-1099 DGKMPAPERA
+1099 EGKMPPPERA

-1120 RPLERRLSPGS
+1120 RPLESRR
-1131 DIYVTV
+1131 
-1137 SSMALARSQCRNSP
+1137 
-1151 SNLSSSSETGSGGGT
+1151 
-1166 YRQKSMPE
+1166 
-1174 GFGVSRRSPASI
+1174 FGMSRRSPASI
-1186 DRQNTQSDI
+1186 DRQNTDTS
-1195 GSSGKSTPSWQRS
+1195 GSGKSTPSWQRS
-1208 EDSLADQMEPTCHLP
+1208 EDSIADQMEPTCHLP

-1230 AFRDSPSGRLIRQ
+1230 SFRESPTGRLMRQ

-1251 NKQGHSDSHYS
+1251 NKQGHSESHYS

-1271 SNASSA
+1271 SNASSV
-1277 HSDEKWYD
+1277 HSEEKWYD
-1285 GDRTE
+1285 SGDRTE

-1312 YGLSHGSTASL
+1312 YGPSHGSTASL
-1323 GAATSSPRSGPG
+1323 GNSATSPRSGLV
-1335 KEKVAPLWHSSS
+1335 KEKVSPLWHSSS
-1347 EVLSLADR
+1347 EVVSISDR
-1355 TLETEGHGMDR
+1355 TLEKECHMMDR

-1375 IHSKSQGG
+1375 IHTKSQPA
-1383 SSPLT
+1383 SNPLT
-1388 RENSTFSI
+1388 RENSAFSLS
-1396 NDAASHT
+1396 DAVSHA
-1403 STMSSR
+1403 STMGSR
-1409 HSASPVVFSSA
+1409 HSASPVVFTSA
-1420 RSSPKEELHPTT
+1420 RSSPKEELHSAT
-1432 SSQLAP
+1432 SPQLAP
-1438 SFSSSSSSSSGPRTF
+1438 SFSSSSSSCGPRTF

-1477 GFMDTRK
+1477 GFMDSRK
-1484 RHQSDGNEMSHT
+1484 RHQSDGNEVAHP
-1496 RLRASTR
+1496 RLRASAR
-1503 DLRASPKPTSKST
+1503 DLRASPKRTSKSN
-1516 IEEDLKKLIDLES
+1516 IEEELKKLIDLDS

-1539 FHALSSPQCPFP
+1539 SPFP
-1551 PTPTSRRALHRTLS
+1551 STPTSRRGLQRTLS
-1565 DESIYSGQ
+1565 DESIYSSQ
-1573 REHFFA
+1573 REHFFP

-1594 FSSTYPSLP
+1594 FTSTYPSLP

-1610 PSYTLGMKSLHGE
+1610 PSYTLGMKSLH
-1623 FSASDSSLTDIQE
+1623 
-1636 TQRQPI
+1636 
-1642 PDPGLMPLP
+1642 
-1651 DTAADL
+1651 
-1657 DWSNLV
+1657 
-1663 DAAKAY
+1663 
-1669 EVQRASFFAAS
+1669 VQRASFFATG

-1686 LSAASNSDQ
+1686 VSVASNSDQ
-1695 LEEHALVQ
+1695 AEDQLPVQ
-1703 MKSYSS
+1703 MTSYTG
-1709 SKESSP
+1709 KESPPS
-1715 TLASKV
+1715 LASKV
-1721 DQLEGMLKMLREDLK
+1721 NQLEGMLRMLQEDLK
-1736 KEKEDKAHLQ
+1736 KEKEDKANLQ

-1755 NLRLQEESQNASDKL
+1755 NLRLQEESQNASEKL